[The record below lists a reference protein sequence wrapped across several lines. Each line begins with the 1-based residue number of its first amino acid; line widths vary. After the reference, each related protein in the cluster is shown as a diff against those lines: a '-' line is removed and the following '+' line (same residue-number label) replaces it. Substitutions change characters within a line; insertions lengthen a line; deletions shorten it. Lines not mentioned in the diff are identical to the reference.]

1 MTIKELND
9 LYKLNLLT
17 EELETVCLYKN
28 DNMAPAVNDGMI
40 NNPDIAYKA
49 IKKINDIK
57 DKLKTPEQCLF
68 KLKSMLSD
76 YLGQCK
82 QDDNKEKIIKKRNR

>member
-28 DNMAPAVNDGMI
+28 DNMAPAVM
-40 NNPDIAYKA
+40 
-49 IKKINDIK
+49 
-57 DKLKTPEQCLF
+57 TE
-68 KLKSMLSD
+68 
-76 YLGQCK
+76 
-82 QDDNKEKIIKKRNR
+82 